1 MIRVTL
7 EATTLDAAS
16 LGIETVETIEIRD
29 DSTGPSEH
37 GNYVWAVKNTS
48 GEVQVHGRLLD
59 YPRSQGSWSLVWA
72 VLGQVCKAADRS
84 PRGGDPSRH

>member
-29 DSTGPSEH
+29 YSRGPSEH
-37 GNYVWAVKNTS
+37 GDYVWAVKNTS
-48 GEVQVHGRLLD
+48 GEVRADGRLLD
-59 YPRSQGSWSLVWA
+59 YPRSQGSWALVWA
-72 VLGQVCKAADRS
+72 VLGQVCKAVDEDRQ
-84 PRGGDPSRH
+84 GGGCRV